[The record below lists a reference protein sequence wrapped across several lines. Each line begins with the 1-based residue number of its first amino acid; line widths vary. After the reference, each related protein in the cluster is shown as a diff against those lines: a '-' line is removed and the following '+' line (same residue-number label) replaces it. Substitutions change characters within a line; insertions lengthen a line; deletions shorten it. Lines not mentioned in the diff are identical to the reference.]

1 MFGKGSAMMKY
12 MQIKYVW
19 NDHIFLVLYGIM
31 RLQKPPVQI
40 KFSLFVNEYGMRGGI
55 IESQNVQA
63 GRLLRI
69 HLVQF
74 FYFTESKAS
83 LPIGHY
89 LVTSGTLWT
98 QIPWFPSRPRSEI
111 CCAPWEMHSTWIKQN
126 KSPATYSTS
135 RQEYK
140 YAVLRMHQRSA
151 MLWFLKM
158 RLI

>member
-1 MFGKGSAMMKY
+1 MMKY

-89 LVTSGTLWT
+89 LVTSGTL
-98 QIPWFPSRPRSEI
+98 
-111 CCAPWEMHSTWIKQN
+111 
-126 KSPATYSTS
+126 
-135 RQEYK
+135 
-140 YAVLRMHQRSA
+140 
-151 MLWFLKM
+151 
-158 RLI
+158 